1 MSLPKIYIET
11 KGWTIGEINLQTFME
26 RITKLLNLKENSLGI
41 MNRVARILFQVENS
55 TRKELKLECY
65 MVNNIFEYFKRM
77 TQ

>member
-1 MSLPKIYIET
+1 
-11 KGWTIGEINLQTFME
+11 ME